1 MIHILSTM
9 THPCLHY
16 EINEAWLRAGK
27 DLREVDTDADSDV
40 NVAVDVATASSNE
53 SKNAS
58 SSAVS
63 SSSSSSAFSAS
74 SSSPLSSQMLHLES
88 QSAAGGKIVW
98 TAIASDT
105 AGYVLDGTFEA
116 YFPDNLTV
124 HYSATYANGVRLSE
138 TLYVTLMLMTHPLR
152 FWFTRKH

>member
-1 MIHILSTM
+1 
-9 THPCLHY
+9 
-16 EINEAWLRAGK
+16 
-27 DLREVDTDADSDV
+27 
-40 NVAVDVATASSNE
+40 
-53 SKNAS
+53 
-58 SSAVS
+58 
-63 SSSSSSAFSAS
+63 
-74 SSSPLSSQMLHLES
+74 MLHLES
-88 QSAAGGKIVW
+88 QTAAGGKIVW